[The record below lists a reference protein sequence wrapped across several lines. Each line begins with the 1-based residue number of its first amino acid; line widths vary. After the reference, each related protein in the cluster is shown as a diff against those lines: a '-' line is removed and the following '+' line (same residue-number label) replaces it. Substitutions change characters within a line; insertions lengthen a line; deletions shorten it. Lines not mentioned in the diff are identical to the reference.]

1 MQKKKKMRLQKLE
14 RKKNEHNQ
22 RLMSNRIIRDI
33 RTLFEQEDEDYLKP
47 KGINSFWNNNCIEYE
62 SSRDKSLSLNKY
74 LN

>member
-1 MQKKKKMRLQKLE
+1 MR
-14 RKKNEHNQ
+14 NITI
-22 RLMSNRIIRDI
+22 SDI
-33 RTLFEQEDEDYLKP
+33 WTLFEQEDEDYLKP